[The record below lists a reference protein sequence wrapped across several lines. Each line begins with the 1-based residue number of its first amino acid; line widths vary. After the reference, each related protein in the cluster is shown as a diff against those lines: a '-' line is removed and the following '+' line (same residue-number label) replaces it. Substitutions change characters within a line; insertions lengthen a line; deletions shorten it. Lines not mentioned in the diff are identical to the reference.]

1 MVRSCSCSL
10 ALALALALV
19 AILVVAT
26 SASASDYPGVI
37 ELVGYS
43 NRRARAYF
51 QEEDA
56 KPQAKPI
63 PPSAKTRADI
73 ETVKRNIRKY
83 DRLLELDTK
92 NLPEQQKDMLA
103 RIVERVAR
111 LKESLDIEEQQFS
124 QQQEATSSRT
134 TSTSSS
140 TSTTQQ
146 QTEAEAETEQL
157 ELAEE
162 QSTLPPT
169 GSTEAET
176 DPTLLLDET
185 TLLELQHTMNE
196 QAVLQAAV
204 TQQTTLMKDLPTTTD
219 FGQEAGTGTSDHNEE
234 EETGETTSSSLT
246 TQPELSQET
255 EEQSQEEQEQ
265 EQEQAA
271 ASTTS
276 DEALTDATN
285 PDDQF
290 VAARSNNNIAAIT
303 AADADPSSGGT
314 STTAAATATNAGS
327 QQRTLTTMGKL
338 KHRQATKRPFGHKV
352 TAAALKRGAQ
362 RPTSNSAA
370 AAAANAAAASKPP
383 SPGTTQKQ
391 KLSTPNAGYQQKQQ
405 TKPAL
410 QKVTPSIGS
419 SSSSSLPAATTNSAN
434 PGLPIEQLYTRTPQA
449 NIPPLAAASSSA
461 AAAAAGAGV
470 LAASTYSNQQDGLVY
485 DGHVNA
491 SALIDSLSTNAREEY
506 YQQKLGSATNN
517 KDNKK
522 TATAKPTKYHY
533 YPHNQHIYLLP
544 ECAIQQ
550 VCNAVYVRLN
560 YTQPLCACPSRYR
573 DPCSASLNEDD
584 QHTTK
589 LVGDNKKKA
598 ITLAKTCEA
607 TTEMRECRS
616 PKDWSLLAL
625 QNTRTGKSHYLVICR
640 CPDHFKMEG
649 PMAHDQPT
657 YASVP
662 GIRVFGMMCV
672 KPGYSVRKPSSQP
685 PKRYQLQKPF
695 YRPSVGGSSS
705 LGGQK
710 DSYGRPIYGGSSSS
724 SSSSLGGSPIS
735 SNYQPQD
742 QQSFQNGGPSSS
754 YQYLNRPESTHSTH
768 STHSSHSSS
777 SANFRPDQF
786 SINNFP
792 GSNYGRNNERRGDMA
807 PIEAIGS
814 GSGAGTEEQPGS
826 STPASEE
833 ARTTLQAQELEQE
846 QEQESEP
853 AAAAAAS
860 PVTTLPEPALEG
872 STRIRRSLA
881 ETMELDPEPEFPWDR
896 VVEFQQSIVWD

>member
-1 MVRSCSCSL
+1 MVRLSAAWSCFM
-10 ALALALALV
+10 ALIAFV
-19 AILVVAT
+19 
-26 SASASDYPGVI
+26 SAAAGSSADYPGVI

-43 NRRARAYF
+43 NRRARTYF
-51 QEEDA
+51 QES
-56 KPQAKPI
+56 PRSNPN
-63 PPSAKTRADI
+63 PPPGLTSAKTRADI

-111 LKESLDIEEQQFS
+111 LKESLDIEEQQFNR
-124 QQQEATSSRT
+124 QEATSSR
-134 TSTSSS
+134 SSS
-140 TSTTQQ
+140 TSSTTPQET
-146 QTEAEAETEQL
+146 QTEAETERDQ
-157 ELAEE
+157 EQFE
-162 QSTLPPT
+162 QSTQPPT
-169 GSTEAET
+169 GATEAET
-176 DPTLLLDET
+176 DPTLILDET
-185 TLLELQHTMNE
+185 TLLELQNTMNE
-196 QAVLQAAV
+196 QAAMS
-204 TQQTTLMKDLPTTTD
+204 TIMKELPTTTD
-219 FGQEAGTGTSDHNEE
+219 VSQQEVESEATDEE
-234 EETGETTSSSLT
+234 GETTSPNLT
-246 TQPELSQET
+246 TQSE
-255 EEQSQEEQEQ
+255 
-265 EQEQAA
+265 

-276 DEALTDATN
+276 DESLTDSTD

-303 AADADPSSGGT
+303 AADDADGT
-314 STTAAATATNAGS
+314 TTTTANSGS

-338 KHRQATKRPFGHKV
+338 KNRATKRPFAHKV
-352 TAAALKRGAQ
+352 TAALKRGGQ
-362 RPTSNSAA
+362 RPSSVS
-370 AAAANAAAASKPP
+370 AAAANAAAASKP
-383 SPGTTQKQ
+383 SSSTTATASSTTQKQ
-391 KLSTPNAGYQQKQQ
+391 KLATNSFQQKQQ
-405 TKPAL
+405 QSKPL
-410 QKVTPSIGS
+410 QKVTPSIGGGSSSNPS
-419 SSSSSLPAATTNSAN
+419 SSSIPSATTNSAS
-434 PGLPIEQLYTRTPQA
+434 PALPIEQMYTRTPQA
-449 NIPPLAAASSSA
+449 NIPLAAAAAAAASSSA
-461 AAAAAGAGV
+461 AAAAGSGATP
-470 LAASTYSNQQDGLVY
+470 ATYSNQQDTMVY

-491 SALIDSLSTNAREEY
+491 SALIDSLNTNAREEY
-506 YQQKLGSATNN
+506 YQQKLGAAN

-672 KPGYSVRKPSSQP
+672 KPGYSVRKPSNQP

-695 YRPSVGGSSS
+695 YRPSVGTTV
-705 LGGQK
+705 GGQK
-710 DSYGRPIYGGSSSS
+710 DSYGRPIYGGGSSSGS
-724 SSSSLGGSPIS
+724 SAIS

-742 QQSFQNGGPSSS
+742 QSFQNGGSSS
-754 YQYLNRPESTHSTH
+754 YQYLNRPESSG
-768 STHSSHSSS
+768 SHS

-792 GSNYGRNNERRGDMA
+792 GSNYGRNNERRGDLP
-807 PIEAIGS
+807 PIEAISS
-814 GSGAGTEEQPGS
+814 GSGTGTEEQPSS
-826 STPASEE
+826 STPAGEEE
-833 ARTTLQAQELEQE
+833 ARTTLQAEQE
-846 QEQESEP
+846 AEP
-853 AAAAAAS
+853 AAPAV
-860 PVTTLPEPALEG
+860 PVNAELTTTAEEAPIESRA
-872 STRIRRSLA
+872 RRSLP
-881 ETMELDPEPEFPWDR
+881 ETDDFEPEFPWDR
-896 VVEFQQSIVWD
+896 VVEFQQSIIWD

>member
-1 MVRSCSCSL
+1 MVRLSAAWSCFL
-10 ALALALALV
+10 ALIALG
-19 AILVVAT
+19 
-26 SASASDYPGVI
+26 SAAASSANYPGVI

-43 NRRARAYF
+43 NRRARTYF
-51 QEEDA
+51 QEPPSRSNPN
-56 KPQAKPI
+56 PQSGLT
-63 PPSAKTRADI
+63 SAKTRADI

-111 LKESLDIEEQQFS
+111 LKESLDIEEQQFNH
-124 QQQEATSSRT
+124 QEATSARI
-134 TSTSSS
+134 SSS
-140 TSTTQQ
+140 TSSTTPQETET
-146 QTEAEAETEQL
+146 QTEAETERDHDQ
-157 ELAEE
+157 AFE
-162 QSTLPPT
+162 QSTQSPT

-176 DPTLLLDET
+176 DPTLILDET
-185 TLLELQHTMNE
+185 TLLELQNTMNE
-196 QAVLQAAV
+196 QAAMS
-204 TQQTTLMKDLPTTTD
+204 TIMKDLPTTTD
-219 FGQEAGTGTSDHNEE
+219 VSQQEAEAEAESEATDVA
-234 EETGETTSSSLT
+234 GETTSPNLT
-246 TQPELSQET
+246 TQPE
-255 EEQSQEEQEQ
+255 
-265 EQEQAA
+265 

-276 DEALTDATN
+276 DESLTDSTD

-303 AADADPSSGGT
+303 AADDADGT
-314 STTAAATATNAGS
+314 TTTTANSGS

-338 KHRQATKRPFGHKV
+338 KNRATKRPFAHKV
-352 TAAALKRGAQ
+352 TAALKRGGQ
-362 RPTSNSAA
+362 RPSSVS
-370 AAAANAAAASKPP
+370 AAAANAAAASKP
-383 SPGTTQKQ
+383 SSSTTTSTSTTQKQ
-391 KLSTPNAGYQQKQQ
+391 KLATNNIQQKQQ
-405 TKPAL
+405 QSKPL
-410 QKVTPSIGS
+410 QKVTPSIGGGSASSPS
-419 SSSSSLPAATTNSAN
+419 SSSIPSATTNSAG
-434 PGLPIEQLYTRTPQA
+434 PALPIEQLYTRTPQA
-449 NIPPLAAASSSA
+449 NIPLAAAAAAAAASSSA
-461 AAAAAGAGV
+461 AAAAAGSAGSPGSG
-470 LAASTYSNQQDGLVY
+470 ATPTTYNNQQESMVY
-485 DGHVNA
+485 DAHVNA
-491 SALIDSLSTNAREEY
+491 SALIDSLNTNAREEY
-506 YQQKLGSATNN
+506 YQQKLGAAN

-672 KPGYSVRKPSSQP
+672 KPGYSVRKPSNQP

-695 YRPSVGGSSS
+695 YRPSVGTTLG
-705 LGGQK
+705 GGQK
-710 DSYGRPIYGGSSSS
+710 DRYGRPIYGGGISAGSSA
-724 SSSSLGGSPIS
+724 IS

-742 QQSFQNGGPSSS
+742 QSFQSGGSSS
-754 YQYLNRPESTHSTH
+754 YQYLNRPESSG
-768 STHSSHSSS
+768 SHS

-792 GSNYGRNNERRGDMA
+792 GSNYGRNNERRGDLP
-807 PIEAIGS
+807 PIEAISS
-814 GSGAGTEEQPGS
+814 GSGTGGNEEQPSS
-826 STPASEE
+826 STPAAEEE
-833 ARTTLQAQELEQE
+833 ARTTLQAEQE
-846 QEQESEP
+846 AEP
-853 AAAAAAS
+853 AAAAVPVAAEL
-860 PVTTLPEPALEG
+860 TTTAEEAVLE
-872 STRIRRSLA
+872 SRARRSLP
-881 ETMELDPEPEFPWDR
+881 ETDDYEPEFPWDR
-896 VVEFQQSIVWD
+896 VLEFQQSIIWD

>member
-1 MVRSCSCSL
+1 MVRSSATAWSCSL
-10 ALALALALV
+10 ALALSLTLALV
-19 AILVVAT
+19 ALVVAT
-26 SASASDYPGVI
+26 SASTSDYPGVI

-51 QEEDA
+51 QEEDP
-56 KPQAKPI
+56 KPQAKPN

-134 TSTSSS
+134 STSSSSS
-140 TSTTQQ
+140 TSTTQRQ
-146 QTEAEAETEQL
+146 QTEAETETEQ
-157 ELAEE
+157 ELAQE

-169 GSTEAET
+169 GSTETET

-196 QAVLQAAV
+196 QAALQAAV

-219 FGQEAGTGTSDHNEE
+219 FSQEAGAGTSDHNEE
-234 EETGETTSSSLT
+234 EETGETTSANLT
-246 TQPELSQET
+246 TQPEISQET
-255 EEQSQEEQEQ
+255 EEQSQEEE
-265 EQEQAA
+265 EQAA

-276 DEALTDATN
+276 DEALTGATD

-303 AADADPSSGGT
+303 AADADPSSS
-314 STTAAATATNAGS
+314 STTTTATSAGS

-352 TAAALKRGAQ
+352 TTALKRGAQ
-362 RPTSNSAA
+362 RPSSNS

-383 SPGTTQKQ
+383 SGSTTQKQ
-391 KLSTPNAGYQQKQQ
+391 KLSTNASYQQKQQ
-405 TKPAL
+405 TKPL
-410 QKVTPSIGS
+410 QKVTPSLGTSSSASMPS
-419 SSSSSLPAATTNSAN
+419 SSSALPSATTNSAN
-434 PGLPIEQLYTRTPQA
+434 SGLPIEQLYTRTPQA
-449 NIPPLAAASSSA
+449 NIPPLAAAAAAAAASSSA
-461 AAAAAGAGV
+461 AAAAGAPG
-470 LAASTYSNQQDGLVY
+470 AAATTYSSQQDSLVY

-506 YQQKLGSATNN
+506 YQQKLGSAANN

-705 LGGQK
+705 SIGGQK

-724 SSSSLGGSPIS
+724 SSSSSNLGGSPIS

-754 YQYLNRPESTHSTH
+754 YQYLNRPESTHS
-768 STHSSHSSS
+768 SHSSS

-792 GSNYGRNNERRGDMA
+792 GSNYGRNNERRGDKTS
-807 PIEAIGS
+807 IEAIDLDTITTGI
-814 GSGAGTEEQPGS
+814 EEYES
-826 STPASEE
+826 STPANEE
-833 ARTTLQAQELEQE
+833 ARTTLQAQQ
-846 QEQESEP
+846 QQESEP
-853 AAAAAAS
+853 AAAS

-881 ETMELDPEPEFPWDR
+881 ETMDHELEPEFPWDR

>member
-1 MVRSCSCSL
+1 MVRLSAAWSCFL
-10 ALALALALV
+10 ALI
-19 AILVVAT
+19 AIAAAAA
-26 SASASDYPGVI
+26 ASSSNYPGVI

-43 NRRARAYF
+43 NRRARTYF
-51 QEEDA
+51 QET
-56 KPQAKPI
+56 PRSNPN
-63 PPSAKTRADI
+63 PPAGLTSSAKTRADI

-111 LKESLDIEEQQFS
+111 LKESLDIEEQQFN
-124 QQQEATSSRT
+124 QQEATSSR
-134 TSTSSS
+134 SSSSSS
-140 TSTTQQ
+140 TSTPQET
-146 QTEAEAETEQL
+146 QTEAETEPF
-157 ELAEE
+157 E
-162 QSTLPPT
+162 QSTQPPT

-176 DPTLLLDET
+176 DPTLILDET
-185 TLLELQHTMNE
+185 TLLELQNTMNE
-196 QAVLQAAV
+196 QAAMS
-204 TQQTTLMKDLPTTTD
+204 TMMKELPTTTD
-219 FGQEAGTGTSDHNEE
+219 VSQQQQQEADAADAESESEATEE
-234 EETGETTSSSLT
+234 GETTSPNLT
-246 TQPELSQET
+246 TQSE
-255 EEQSQEEQEQ
+255 
-265 EQEQAA
+265 AA
-271 ASTTS
+271 TTS
-276 DEALTDATN
+276 DESLTDSTD

-303 AADADPSSGGT
+303 AADDADG
-314 STTAAATATNAGS
+314 STTTTTANSGS

-338 KHRQATKRPFGHKV
+338 KNRATKRPFAHKV
-352 TAAALKRGAQ
+352 TAALKRGGQ
-362 RPTSNSAA
+362 RPSSVS
-370 AAAANAAAASKPP
+370 AAAANAAAASKP
-383 SPGTTQKQ
+383 SSSSSTTASASSTTQKQ
-391 KLSTPNAGYQQKQQ
+391 KVASTNFQQKQQ
-405 TKPAL
+405 QSKPL

-419 SSSSSLPAATTNSAN
+419 SSSSAPSSSIPSATTNSAA
-434 PGLPIEQLYTRTPQA
+434 PALPIEQLYTRTPQA
-449 NIPPLAAASSSA
+449 NIPLAAAA
-461 AAAAAGAGV
+461 AAAAAGSAGS
-470 LAASTYSNQQDGLVY
+470 AGSGATPATYSSNQQDSMVY
-485 DGHVNA
+485 DAHVNA
-491 SALIDSLSTNAREEY
+491 SALIDSLNTNAREEY
-506 YQQKLGSATNN
+506 YQQKLGAAN

-598 ITLAKTCEA
+598 IISALAKS
-607 TTEMRECRS
+607 S
-616 PKDWSLLAL
+616 PRFWFAL

-672 KPGYSVRKPSSQP
+672 KPGYSVRKPSNQP

-695 YRPSVGGSSS
+695 YRPSVGTTLGGGGGVG
-705 LGGQK
+705 GGQK
-710 DSYGRPIYGGSSSS
+710 DSYGRPIYGGGSSSGS
-724 SSSSLGGSPIS
+724 SAIS

-742 QQSFQNGGPSSS
+742 QSFQSGGSSS
-754 YQYLNRPESTHSTH
+754 YQYLNRPESSGN
-768 STHSSHSSS
+768 SHS

-792 GSNYGRNNERRGDMA
+792 GSNYGRNNERRGDLP
-807 PIEAIGS
+807 PIEAISS
-814 GSGAGTEEQPGS
+814 GSGTGGTEEQPGS
-826 STPASEE
+826 STPAVEE
-833 ARTTLQAQELEQE
+833 EAAARTTLQAEQE
-846 QEQESEP
+846 
-853 AAAAAAS
+853 AAAAEPVAPVAAEL
-860 PVTTLPEPALEG
+860 TTTAAEEDGATE
-872 STRIRRSLA
+872 SRARRSLA
-881 ETMELDPEPEFPWDR
+881 ETDDYEPEFPWDR
-896 VVEFQQSIVWD
+896 VLEFQQSIIWD

>member
-1 MVRSCSCSL
+1 MVRFSAAWCCFLALMAFASL
-10 ALALALALV
+10 AA
-19 AILVVAT
+19 
-26 SASASDYPGVI
+26 ASTSDYPGVI

-43 NRRARAYF
+43 NRRARTYF
-51 QEEDA
+51 QES
-56 KPQAKPI
+56 PRSQPN
-63 PPSAKTRADI
+63 PNPSLTGQSAKTRADI

-111 LKESLDIEEQQFS
+111 LKESLDIEEQQFNR
-124 QQQEATSSRT
+124 QEATSSRA
-134 TSTSSS
+134 SPSFSS
-140 TSTTQQ
+140 TTAQQ
-146 QTEAEAETEQL
+146 QPEAETEAGTERDQ
-157 ELAEE
+157 EQD
-162 QSTLPPT
+162 QSTLSPT
-169 GSTEAET
+169 GATEAET
-176 DPTLLLDET
+176 DPTLILDET
-185 TLLELQHTMNE
+185 TLLELQNTMNE
-196 QAVLQAAV
+196 QAAMS
-204 TQQTTLMKDLPTTTD
+204 TIMKELPTTTD
-219 FGQEAGTGTSDHNEE
+219 VSQQ
-234 EETGETTSSSLT
+234 EETEESEVTEDTEGAAGETTSLNLT
-246 TQPELSQET
+246 TQS
-255 EEQSQEEQEQ
+255 
-265 EQEQAA
+265 EQA
-271 ASTTS
+271 TTS
-276 DEALTDATN
+276 DESLTDSTDS
-285 PDDQF
+285 DDQF

-303 AADADPSSGGT
+303 AADETDGS
-314 STTAAATATNAGS
+314 STTTTANAGS

-338 KHRQATKRPFGHKV
+338 KNRATKRPFAHKV
-352 TAAALKRGAQ
+352 TAALKRGGQ
-362 RPTSNSAA
+362 RPSSVS
-370 AAAANAAAASKPP
+370 AAAANAAAASKP
-383 SPGTTQKQ
+383 SSSTTSAATSTTQQKQ
-391 KLSTPNAGYQQKQQ
+391 KLATTSSFQQKQQ
-405 TKPAL
+405 QSKPL
-410 QKVTPSIGS
+410 QKVTPSIGVS
-419 SSSSSLPAATTNSAN
+419 SSSSSSGASSSSSAIPSATTNSAS
-434 PGLPIEQLYTRTPQA
+434 PALPIEQLYTRTPQA
-449 NIPPLAAASSSA
+449 NIPLAA
-461 AAAAAGAGV
+461 AAAAAGAAGAAGA
-470 LAASTYSNQQDGLVY
+470 AASPSTYGSQQDSMVY

-491 SALIDSLSTNAREEY
+491 SALIDSLNTNAREEY
-506 YQQKLGSATNN
+506 YQQKLAAGN

-672 KPGYSVRKPSSQP
+672 KPGYSVRKPSNQP

-695 YRPSVGGSSS
+695 YRPGLSSS
-705 LGGQK
+705 SGGLGGQK
-710 DSYGRPIYGGSSSS
+710 DSYGRPIYGGGSTAGSSA
-724 SSSSLGGSPIS
+724 IS
-735 SNYQPQD
+735 ANYQPQD
-742 QQSFQNGGPSSS
+742 QSFQNGGSSS
-754 YQYLNRPESTHSTH
+754 YQYLNRPESS
-768 STHSSHSSS
+768 SSHS

-792 GSNYGRNNERRGDMA
+792 GSNYGRNNERRGDLP
-807 PIEAIGS
+807 PIEAIAS
-814 GSGAGTEEQPGS
+814 GSGTGTEEQPGS
-826 STPASEE
+826 STPAGDEE
-833 ARTTLQAQELEQE
+833 ARTTLQAEQE
-846 QEQESEP
+846 ADP
-853 AAAAAAS
+853 AAAGNSPAAAEL
-860 PVTTLPEPALEG
+860 TTIAEEAAPESRAK
-872 STRIRRSLA
+872 RSLL
-881 ETMELDPEPEFPWDR
+881 ETDDYEPEFPWDR
-896 VVEFQQSIVWD
+896 VLEFQKTIIWD